1 MIGFGVNFRLM
12 AILRKITE
20 VRPQLPFR
28 NHIGSDLETRR
39 SPSALNEGFRA
50 AGKPREDAVFGAGP
64 ACLSVRLISL

>member
-39 SPSALNEGFRA
+39 SPSALNEGFQA
-50 AGKPREDAVFGAGP
+50 AGNP
-64 ACLSVRLISL
+64 AKMPSLVPDLRALAFV